1 MILPFII
8 AAFVIIADQI
18 SKYIVKTNLQ
28 LGDSF
33 NVIKHIL
40 NIRYIENKGAS
51 FGILE
56 NNRWVFMILS
66 AAALVLM
73 GAAIIYL
80 GRKSVRKQNRFIT
93 VALAL
98 MFGGGVGNMIDRFIN
113 NSIDPANIGKGIK
126 VVVDFFEF
134 DFVNFAIFNVADS
147 FISIGS
153 VLFCICIFMGKYK
166 LTILNA
172 AVNVNPDVNNNIN
185 NTVGEDNL

>member
-1 MILPFII
+1 MIIPFII
-8 AAFVIIADQI
+8 AAFVIAADQI
-18 SKYIVKTNLQ
+18 SKYIVKTNMH
-28 LGDSF
+28 LGESF
-33 NVIKHIL
+33 NLIKYIL

-56 NNRWVFMILS
+56 NHRWIFMILS
-66 AAALVLM
+66 TAALVLM

-80 GRKSVRKQNRFIT
+80 GRKTVRQQNRLIT

-98 MFGGGVGNMIDRFIN
+98 MFGGGVGNMIDRFA
-113 NSIDPANIGKGIK
+113 NSSISPENIGKGIK

-134 DFVNFAIFNVADS
+134 DFVNFAVFNVADS

-166 LTILNA
+166 IKSSAPKADTN
-172 AVNVNPDVNNNIN
+172 
-185 NTVGEDNL
+185 VGEVNL